1 MGGKS
6 VAKKNTK
13 KEVKRLKKKARK
25 LTAVN
30 LTLEKEIRKLKKK
43 LGSREQQAVESQ
55 ASLNRAAPIMS
66 ATSPSVAEIGAD
78 DGGGIATSHRAAWKQ
93 HSYLRDRYE
102 SHLGTGVSKER
113 ARLLANDDL
122 KTEYG
127 SASGYSKEELTAI
140 LS

>member
-1 MGGKS
+1 
-6 VAKKNTK
+6 
-13 KEVKRLKKKARK
+13 
-25 LTAVN
+25 
-30 LTLEKEIRKLKKK
+30 
-43 LGSREQQAVESQ
+43 
-55 ASLNRAAPIMS
+55 MS